1 MHDLVSGIEFI
12 FRGGFMMWPLLLSAL
27 IALTVIFE
35 RLYSFKNRFLT
46 PPALVNE
53 VLSKVRSGNL
63 TEAEAI
69 CGKNET
75 PVGSVLGCGVGH
87 FKNPVEEMELAMKNQ
102 AEEWM
107 PLLERRIEVIDT
119 VKRPIKKA
127 RIEIIPMID
136 VIFFLL
142 VFFMVESLAMTKI
155 NSMPVALPK
164 TAANPEAIK
173 QDFILTIKTDGSIF
187 LNKTPATLDTIGS
200 QLAYEMH
207 DNPQSVVVVNADQGS
222 NYGLVVQVM
231 DKARQIG
238 VRKFALATEANG
250 KK

>member
-1 MHDLVSGIEFI
+1 
-12 FRGGFMMWPLLLSAL
+12 
-27 IALTVIFE
+27 
-35 RLYSFKNRFLT
+35 
-46 PPALVNE
+46 
-53 VLSKVRSGNL
+53 
-63 TEAEAI
+63 
-69 CGKNET
+69 
-75 PVGSVLGCGVGH
+75 
-87 FKNPVEEMELAMKNQ
+87 MKIRQ
-102 AEEWM
+102 
-107 PLLERRIEVIDT
+107 
-119 VKRPIKKA
+119 RPHKKA

-164 TAANPEAIK
+164 TSSSPEAIK
-173 QDFILTIKTDGSIF
+173 QDVILTVKADGSVF
-187 LNKTPATLDTIGS
+187 LNKTPVTLESLGN

-207 DNPQSVVVVNADQGS
+207 DHPQDVVVVNADQGT

-238 VRKFALATEANG
+238 VRKFALATEAEG